1 MDKDSYNKRWILFS
15 INQGRTEVMRTMC
28 TIVGV
33 RLRCVNRV
41 QLTVA

>member
-1 MDKDSYNKRWILFS
+1 MDKDFYNKRWILFS
-15 INQGRTEVMRTMC
+15 INQGGTKVLRTMC

-33 RLRCVNRV
+33 RLRGVNRV